1 MTSTNRQTS
10 ALGDLRRGDALAL
23 LREVPDATVDCVAT
37 SPPYWGLREY
47 AEAETVWGGEEGC
60 EHVWGDGV
68 PGDNRGGSGTTGL
81 VAIEQGFRFLG
92 FEISPAYCAMAEA
105 RIAAAQRPL
114 MEIMP

>member
-1 MTSTNRQTS
+1 VLDPFT
-10 ALGDLRRGDALAL
+10 
-23 LREVPDATVDCVAT
+23 
-37 SPPYWGLREY
+37 
-47 AEAETVWGGEEGC
+47 
-60 EHVWGDGV
+60 
-68 PGDNRGGSGTTGL
+68 GSGTTGL